1 VSAIEVFPMGPHE
14 FSVTVGEGDV
24 RTTHRVEVPDDIRD
38 ALADVE
44 ALADEPRIVREAVE
58 VLLERKVV
66 TELPHDFSLGWAA
79 DEVPDLVDQVRTRV
93 S

>member
-1 VSAIEVFPMGPHE
+1 MSDIEILPMGPHE

-24 RTTHRVEVPDDIRD
+24 RTTHRVTVPDDIRD
-38 ALADVE
+38 VLVGT
-44 ALADEPRIVREAVE
+44 DEELVVRESVE

-79 DEVPDLVDQVRTRV
+79 GEVPELVDEVRTRLA
-93 S
+93 